1 MQTGTRV
8 RFFEPLAVGAL
19 AGVASVARLQL
30 SNDQA
35 LRELLWAEDGL
46 FPLCVVKENVGTCLV
61 DPFAGYLLFLPRLI
75 AGFVALFPLDTWALV
90 ANSVAATLAGAAAAL
105 SYWIVRRSGSAVPTA
120 VLLGL
125 LPVIAPLVGLEAIN
139 AVGSVYLLLL
149 YVLTLGLAFPAP
161 GRGPLIWLS
170 VGAFITAL
178 TIPSAAVLLIAL
190 LVQPIRGVMRLREAA
205 VIGASLIAGL
215 IGQFTVALTAPD
227 RRNLGFVPSGL
238 EGWINELPNAL
249 LSYWPGVSF
258 GATTVFGQF
267 TTTPFAWT
275 GWIIAVAVLVLG
287 LGLLIRGT
295 PHGVGIGLLLV
306 TGFAYGAVP
315 TLTGYANNR
324 YFVLPALLWFAAAIL
339 AIDGRLKSRR
349 SLTMSVVLT
358 ASIVI
363 WSPAFPASP
372 WRAGPSPAWST
383 QVAAVDAICSGGD
396 PGAVLALQFTP
407 DWPTELTELSAPTN
421 ATVLCF
427 NLQ

>member
-1 MQTGTRV
+1 MQTGARV
-8 RFFEPLAVGAL
+8 RFFEPLVLGAI

-46 FPLCVVKENVGTCLV
+46 FPLCVVKANLGTCLV

-75 AGFVALFPLDTWALV
+75 AGFIALFPLDMWAVV
-90 ANSVAATLAGAAAAL
+90 ANSVAAALAGAAAAL
-105 SYWIVRRSGSAVPTA
+105 SYWIVRRSGATVPTA

-139 AVGSVYLLLL
+139 AIGSVYLLLL
-149 YVLTLGLAFPAP
+149 YVLTLGLAFPVA
-161 GRGPLIWLS
+161 GRGPLIWMS
-170 VGAFITAL
+170 VGAFVTAL
-178 TIPSAAVLLIAL
+178 TIPSAGALLIAL
-190 LVQPIRGVMRLREAA
+190 LVQTMRSVMRLRDAA
-205 VIGASLIAGL
+205 IIGGALIAGL
-215 IGQFTVALTAPD
+215 IGQFAVALSAPD

-249 LSYWPGVSF
+249 LSYWPGMSF
-258 GATTVFGQF
+258 GETTVFGQF

-275 GWIIAVAVLVLG
+275 GWIIAIGVLIVG
-287 LGLLIRGT
+287 LGLLVRGA
-295 PHGVGIGLLLV
+295 PQGIGIGLLLV
-306 TGFAYGAVP
+306 TGFAFGAIP

-339 AIDGRLKSRR
+339 AIDGRLQSRR
-349 SLTMSVVLT
+349 SLVMTVVLA

-363 WSPAFPASP
+363 WSPAFPASQ

-383 QVAAVDAICSGGD
+383 QVAMVDTICSAGD
-396 PGAVLALQFTP
+396 PGAVVEVRFTP
-407 DWPTELTELSAPTN
+407 DWPTELTQLSPPTN
-421 ATVLCF
+421 ATALCF